1 MGISTMKGDLKVNN
15 QKIDS
20 VNDKINDIEINAEKS
35 AKANKLQFEMINGKV
50 ARMETNI
57 TNKVIEKIYPQIKTL
72 KCDLRQE
79 LNDDLRNLVTEEIT
93 RRFPEKKDGE
103 RNEDETIEDNS
114 SNKVNSEE
122 VVKLVEEAVAKR
134 LPPKK
139 AAEDT
144 AHSEDSEAEK
154 GEPQ

>member
-20 VNDKINDIEINAEKS
+20 VNDKINNIEINAEKT

-57 TNKVIEKIYPQIKTL
+57 TDKVIEKIDPQIKTL

-79 LNDDLRNLVTEEIT
+79 LKDDLENLVTNEIA

-103 RNEDETIEDNS
+103 RNVEETSEAHT

-122 VVKLVEEAVAKR
+122 VVKIVEEALAKR
-134 LPPKK
+134 LPPAK
-139 AAEDT
+139 ASEDT
-144 AHSEDSEAEK
+144 AHSEDSEVEK
-154 GEPQ
+154 NKK